1 MTTGKCVDRGNNMSL
16 QNSRDR
22 INVIVVD
29 DSELVA
35 QSLERILRGES
46 DIDVVGVAHSEEE
59 ALAVAA
65 AHQVDVVV
73 MDYRLGDTDGITA
86 ADHIR
91 ELRPGVCTLILTGD
105 LADSYMMSRAR
116 EAGCAAVLAKTSG
129 IHGSLAGTVRD
140 AHAGTLQL
148 PDPSLGVRISP

>member
-1 MTTGKCVDRGNNMSL
+1 MSL
-16 QNSRDR
+16 ESSRDR
-22 INVIVVD
+22 ITVIVVD
-29 DSELVA
+29 DSDLVA

-59 ALAVAA
+59 ALAVVA
-65 AHQVDVVV
+65 AHDVDVVV

-91 ELRPGVCTLILTGD
+91 QVRPGARTLILTGD
-105 LADSYMMSRAR
+105 IADSYMLGRAR

-129 IHGSLAGTVRD
+129 IHGSLAGTIRD
-140 AHAGTLQL
+140 AHAGTLHL
-148 PDPSLGVRISP
+148 TDPSKGVQTSP